1 MTEDV
6 HKHEFVDEIRICPM
20 CGYRDGFHS
29 MIKRDGSKVKWLFIC
44 SSCHE
49 VFDFGFEYMR

>member
-1 MTEDV
+1 MTEEV
-6 HKHEFVDEIRICPM
+6 HKNEFVDEIRICPL

-29 MIKRDGSKVKWLFIC
+29 MFKRDGSKVKWLFIC

-49 VFDFGFEYMR
+49 VFDFGFEYML